1 MHHRYCG
8 VYLRWTNR
16 CDLTSSAE
24 ASSSPVDTSDHD
36 TADSEPK
43 SSLRKSAAFDSKK
56 TVFLAGFL
64 PMSGMIEQT
73 EFAGKCM
80 AFGPSSKTKPS
91 QEPWPLESSHA
102 ILLLPTHTRGS
113 GNVVSHTKQQIK
125 LSTETRPSLSEIM
138 LFFKIR
144 TN

>member
-8 VYLRWTNR
+8 VYPRWTNR

-43 SSLRKSAAFDSKK
+43 SCLRKSTALDSKR
-56 TVFLAGFL
+56 TVFLAEFIS
-64 PMSGMIEQT
+64 MSGTIEQT
-73 EFAGKCM
+73 GFAGRCM

-113 GNVVSHTKQQIK
+113 GNVVLLTKQQIK

-138 LFFKIR
+138 LFCKVR